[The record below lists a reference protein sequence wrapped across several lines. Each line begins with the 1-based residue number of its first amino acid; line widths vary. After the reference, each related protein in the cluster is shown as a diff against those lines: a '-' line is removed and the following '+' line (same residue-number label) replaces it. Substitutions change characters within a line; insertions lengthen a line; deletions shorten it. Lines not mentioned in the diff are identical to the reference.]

1 MNRLNTKASLLSALV
16 VLSLAIV
23 AGPGQAQ
30 TRRTHDPLGRLKDA
44 LQEAS
49 ATALTSAQETS
60 LTTLIT
66 NFQTA
71 HETRPTPSTAEQNA
85 RAAYDTAILNQDSAG
100 AAAQAA
106 IIATEQGVNSLQ
118 RQKDLANFG
127 IEVVK
132 VLRSGGDLVAPLIT
146 RFGSNGAARL
156 ILSLAG
162 GPGFGP
168 GGPGPRGPRSE

>member
-1 MNRLNTKASLLSALV
+1 MNKSISRASLLAALV
-16 VLSLAIV
+16 VLSLAMV

-30 TRRTHDPLGRLKDA
+30 TRRTHDPLARLKNA

-60 LTTLIT
+60 LTALIS
-66 NFQTA
+66 NYQTA

-85 RAAYDTAILNQDSAG
+85 RNEFDNAILNQDSAG

-106 IIATEQGVNSLQ
+106 IIATEQGVNSIQ

-127 IEVVK
+127 IDVVK
-132 VLRSGGDLVAPLIT
+132 VLRSGGDQVSPLVT
-146 RFGSNGAARL
+146 RFGSSGTVRL

-168 GGPGPRGPRSE
+168 GGPRPRGPGR

>member
-1 MNRLNTKASLLSALV
+1 MNKSNSKASLLAALV
-16 VLSLAIV
+16 VLLLAMTA
-23 AGPGQAQ
+23 AGQDQ
-30 TRRTHDPLGRLKDA
+30 NRRTRDPLGHLKNA

-60 LTTLIT
+60 LTALIT
-66 NFQTA
+66 NFRTA

-85 RAAYDTAILNQDSAG
+85 RTAFDTAILNQDSAG

-106 IIATEQGVNSLQ
+106 IIATELGVNSIQ

-132 VLRSGGDLVAPLIT
+132 ILRTSGDQVNPLIT
-146 RFGSNGAARL
+146 RFGSSGAARL

-168 GGPGPRGPRSE
+168 GRPGPGGPRP

>member
-1 MNRLNTKASLLSALV
+1 MNKSNSKTSFLAALV
-16 VLSLAIV
+16 VLSLAITA
-23 AGPGQAQ
+23 AGQEQ
-30 TRRTHDPLGRLKDA
+30 NRRTRDPLGRLKNA
-44 LQEAS
+44 LQEAN

-60 LTTLIT
+60 LTALIT

-71 HETRPTPSTAEQNA
+71 RETRPTPSTAEQNA
-85 RAAYDTAILNQDSAG
+85 RTAFDTAILNQDSAG

-106 IIATEQGVNSLQ
+106 IIATEQGVNSIQ

-132 VLRSGGDLVAPLIT
+132 ILRTGGDQVNPLIT
-146 RFGSNGAARL
+146 RFGSSGAARL

-168 GGPGPRGPRSE
+168 GRPGPRGPRP

>member
-1 MNRLNTKASLLSALV
+1 MNRLNSKASLLAALV
-16 VLSLAIV
+16 VLSLAITA
-23 AGPGQAQ
+23 AGQDQ
-30 TRRTHDPLGRLKDA
+30 NRRTRDPLGHLKSA
-44 LQEAS
+44 LLEAN

-60 LTTLIT
+60 LTALIT
-66 NFQTA
+66 SFQTA

-85 RAAYDTAILNQDSAG
+85 RTAFDTAILNQDNAG

-106 IIATEQGVNSLQ
+106 IIATEQGVNSIQ

-132 VLRSGGDLVAPLIT
+132 ILRTSGDQVNPLIT
-146 RFGSNGAARL
+146 RFGSSGAARL

-168 GGPGPRGPRSE
+168 GRPGPGGPRP